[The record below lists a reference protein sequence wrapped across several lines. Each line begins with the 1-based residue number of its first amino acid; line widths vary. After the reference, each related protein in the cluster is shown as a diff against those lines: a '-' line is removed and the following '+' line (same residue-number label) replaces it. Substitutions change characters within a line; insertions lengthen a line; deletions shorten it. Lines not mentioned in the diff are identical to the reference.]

1 MSDSRPC
8 FPRYHLRNITC
19 PEPLSNP

>member
-8 FPRYHLRNITC
+8 FPRYHLRNITR